1 MIGYYNYTVILTYL
15 SLISAL
21 FGTHLA
27 FKGNFVGALIC
38 LLLCG
43 AFDSFDGM
51 VARTKKDR
59 TEEEKKFGI
68 QIDSLAD
75 MYSFGI
81 FPAIIGYS
89 MVNESLNE
97 FPGIFWILVFLIYAI
112 CAVIRLG
119 YFNVVEEMR
128 QKETTEKR
136 KYYQGLPVT
145 SSSLI
150 FPAIYLLNYFVKPPM
165 IVYNIYGI
173 VMLIVAAAFVIDFK
187 VIKPGLK
194 GILAMVGIG
203 AIILIGLILL

>member
-27 FKGNFVGALIC
+27 FRGEPVGALIC

-51 VARTKKDR
+51 AARTKKGR

-68 QIDSLAD
+68 QIDSLVD
-75 MYSFGI
+75 MFSFGI
-81 FPAIIGYS
+81 FPAIIGYT
-89 MVNESLNE
+89 MGLNGWLW
-97 FPGIFWILVFLIYAI
+97 FAIFALYAI
-112 CAVIRLG
+112 CAVSRLG
-119 YFNVVEEMR
+119 YFNVAEEMR

-150 FPAIYLLNYFVKPPM
+150 FPAVYLLKAAVGLGTM
-165 IVYNIYGI
+165 QGIYGI
-173 VMLIVAAAFVIDFK
+173 MMLVVALAFVIDFK

-194 GILAMVGIG
+194 GILAMGVVGVFIF
-203 AIILIGLILL
+203 IGLILL

>member
-27 FKGNFVGALIC
+27 FRGEPVGALIC

-51 VARTKKDR
+51 VARTKKGR
-59 TEEEKKFGI
+59 IEEEKKFGI
-68 QIDSLAD
+68 QIDSLVD
-75 MYSFGI
+75 MFSFGI
-81 FPAIIGYS
+81 FPAIIGYT
-89 MVNESLNE
+89 MGLNGWLW
-97 FPGIFWILVFLIYAI
+97 FAIFALYAI
-112 CAVIRLG
+112 CAVSRLG
-119 YFNVVEEMR
+119 YFNVAEEMR

-150 FPAIYLLNYFVKPPM
+150 FPAVYLLKAAVGLGTM
-165 IVYNIYGI
+165 QGIYGI
-173 VMLIVAAAFVIDFK
+173 MMLVVALAFVIDFK

-194 GILAMVGIG
+194 GILAMGVVGVFIF
-203 AIILIGLILL
+203 IGLILL

>member
-27 FKGNFVGALIC
+27 FRGEPVGALIC

-51 VARTKKDR
+51 VARTKKGR

-68 QIDSLAD
+68 QIDSLVD
-75 MYSFGI
+75 MFGFGI
-81 FPAIIGYS
+81 FPAIIGYT
-89 MVNESLNE
+89 MGLNGWLW
-97 FPGIFWILVFLIYAI
+97 FAIFALYAI
-112 CAVIRLG
+112 CAVSRLG
-119 YFNVVEEMR
+119 YFNVAEEMR

-150 FPAIYLLNYFVKPPM
+150 FPAVYLLKAAVGLGTM
-165 IVYNIYGI
+165 QGIYGI
-173 VMLIVAAAFVIDFK
+173 MMLVVALAFVIDFK

-194 GILAMVGIG
+194 GILAMGVVGVFIF
-203 AIILIGLILL
+203 IGLILL

>member
-27 FKGNFVGALIC
+27 FRGEPVGALIC

-51 VARTKKDR
+51 VARTKKGR

-68 QIDSLAD
+68 QIDSLVD
-75 MYSFGI
+75 MLSFGI
-81 FPAIIGYS
+81 FPAIIGYT
-89 MVNESLNE
+89 MGLNGWLW
-97 FPGIFWILVFLIYAI
+97 FAIFALYAI
-112 CAVIRLG
+112 CAVSRLG
-119 YFNVVEEMR
+119 YFNVAEEMR

-150 FPAIYLLNYFVKPPM
+150 FPAVYLLKAAVGLGTM
-165 IVYNIYGI
+165 QGIYGI
-173 VMLIVAAAFVIDFK
+173 MMLVVALAFVIDFK

-194 GILAMVGIG
+194 GILAMGVVGVFIF
-203 AIILIGLILL
+203 IGLILL

>member
-27 FKGNFVGALIC
+27 FRGEPVGALIC

-51 VARTKKDR
+51 VACTKKGR

-68 QIDSLAD
+68 QIDSLVD
-75 MYSFGI
+75 MFSFGI
-81 FPAIIGYS
+81 FPAIIGYT
-89 MVNESLNE
+89 MGLNGWLW
-97 FPGIFWILVFLIYAI
+97 FAIFALYAI
-112 CAVIRLG
+112 CAVSRLG
-119 YFNVVEEMR
+119 YFNVAEEMR

-150 FPAIYLLNYFVKPPM
+150 FPAVYLLKAAVGLGTM
-165 IVYNIYGI
+165 QGIYGI
-173 VMLIVAAAFVIDFK
+173 MMLVVALAFVIDFK

-194 GILAMVGIG
+194 GILAMGVVGVFIF
-203 AIILIGLILL
+203 IGLILL

>member
-27 FKGNFVGALIC
+27 FRGEPVGALIC

-51 VARTKKDR
+51 VARTKKGR

-68 QIDSLAD
+68 QIDSFVD
-75 MYSFGI
+75 MFSFGI
-81 FPAIIGYS
+81 FPAIIGYT
-89 MVNESLNE
+89 MGLNGWLW
-97 FPGIFWILVFLIYAI
+97 FAIFALYAI
-112 CAVIRLG
+112 CAVSRLG
-119 YFNVVEEMR
+119 YFNVAEEMR

-150 FPAIYLLNYFVKPPM
+150 FPAVYLLKAAVGLGTM
-165 IVYNIYGI
+165 QGIYGI
-173 VMLIVAAAFVIDFK
+173 MMLVVALAFVIDFK

-194 GILAMVGIG
+194 GILAMGVVGVFIF
-203 AIILIGLILL
+203 IGLILL

>member
-27 FKGNFVGALIC
+27 FRGDLIGSLIC

-75 MYSFGI
+75 MFSFGI
-81 FPAIIGYS
+81 FPALIGYS
-89 MVNESLNE
+89 MGMHVEKSVGWLW
-97 FPGIFWILVFLIYAI
+97 FCVFAIYAI
-112 CAVIRLG
+112 CAVSRLG

-145 SSSLI
+145 SASLI
-150 FPAIYLLNYFVKPPM
+150 FPAVCLLKFVLDASL
-165 IVYNIYGI
+165 VYNIYGC
-173 VMLIVAAAFVIDFK
+173 VMLIVALAFVIDFK

-194 GILAMVGIG
+194 GILGMVVIG
-203 AIILIGLILL
+203 ALILVGLLLL

>member
-27 FKGNFVGALIC
+27 FRGEPVGALIC

-51 VARTKKDR
+51 VARTKKGR

-68 QIDSLAD
+68 QIDSLVD
-75 MYSFGI
+75 MFSFGI
-81 FPAIIGYS
+81 FPAIIGYT
-89 MVNESLNE
+89 MGLNGWLW
-97 FPGIFWILVFLIYAI
+97 FAIFALYAI
-112 CAVIRLG
+112 CTVSRLG
-119 YFNVVEEMR
+119 YFNVAEEMR

-150 FPAIYLLNYFVKPPM
+150 FPAVYLLKAAVGLGTM
-165 IVYNIYGI
+165 QGIYGI
-173 VMLIVAAAFVIDFK
+173 MMLVVALAFVIDFK

-194 GILAMVGIG
+194 GILAMGVVGVFIF
-203 AIILIGLILL
+203 IGLILL

>member
-27 FKGNFVGALIC
+27 FRGEPVGALIC

-51 VARTKKDR
+51 VARTKKGR

-75 MYSFGI
+75 MFSFGI
-81 FPAIIGYS
+81 FPAIIGYT
-89 MVNESLNE
+89 MGLNGWLW
-97 FPGIFWILVFLIYAI
+97 FAIFALYAI
-112 CAVIRLG
+112 CAVSRLG
-119 YFNVVEEMR
+119 YFNVAEEMR

-150 FPAIYLLNYFVKPPM
+150 FPAVYLLKAAVGLGTM
-165 IVYNIYGI
+165 QGIYGI
-173 VMLIVAAAFVIDFK
+173 MMLVVALAFVIDFK

-194 GILAMVGIG
+194 GILAMGVVGVFIF
-203 AIILIGLILL
+203 IGLILL

>member
-27 FKGNFVGALIC
+27 FRGEPVGALIC

-51 VARTKKDR
+51 VARTKKGR

-68 QIDSLAD
+68 QIDSLVD
-75 MYSFGI
+75 MFSFGI
-81 FPAIIGYS
+81 FPAIIGYT
-89 MVNESLNE
+89 MGLNGWLW
-97 FPGIFWILVFLIYAI
+97 FAIFALYAI
-112 CAVIRLG
+112 CAVSRLG
-119 YFNVVEEMR
+119 YFNVAEEMR

-150 FPAIYLLNYFVKPPM
+150 FPVVYLLKAAVGLGTM
-165 IVYNIYGI
+165 QGIYGI
-173 VMLIVAAAFVIDFK
+173 MMLVVALAFVIDFK

-194 GILAMVGIG
+194 GILAMGVVGVFIF
-203 AIILIGLILL
+203 IGLILL

>member
-27 FKGNFVGALIC
+27 FRGEPVGALIC

-51 VARTKKDR
+51 VARTKKGR

-68 QIDSLAD
+68 QIDSLVD
-75 MYSFGI
+75 MFSFGI
-81 FPAIIGYS
+81 FPAIIGYT
-89 MVNESLNE
+89 MGLNGWLW
-97 FPGIFWILVFLIYAI
+97 FAIFALYAI
-112 CAVIRLG
+112 CAVSRLG
-119 YFNVVEEMR
+119 YFNVAEEMR

-150 FPAIYLLNYFVKPPM
+150 FPAVYLLKAAVVLGTM
-165 IVYNIYGI
+165 QGIYGI
-173 VMLIVAAAFVIDFK
+173 MMLVVALAFVIDFK

-194 GILAMVGIG
+194 GILAMGVVGVFIF
-203 AIILIGLILL
+203 IGLILL

>member
-27 FKGNFVGALIC
+27 FRGEPVGALIC

-51 VARTKKDR
+51 FARTKKGR

-68 QIDSLAD
+68 QIDSLVD
-75 MYSFGI
+75 MFSFGI
-81 FPAIIGYS
+81 FPAIIGYT
-89 MVNESLNE
+89 MGLNGWLW
-97 FPGIFWILVFLIYAI
+97 FAIFALYAI
-112 CAVIRLG
+112 CAVSRLG
-119 YFNVVEEMR
+119 YFNVAEEMR

-150 FPAIYLLNYFVKPPM
+150 FPAVYLLKAAVGLGTM
-165 IVYNIYGI
+165 QGIYGI
-173 VMLIVAAAFVIDFK
+173 MMLVVALAFVIDFK

-194 GILAMVGIG
+194 GILAMGVVGVFIF
-203 AIILIGLILL
+203 IGLILL

>member
-27 FKGNFVGALIC
+27 FRGEPVGALIC

-51 VARTKKDR
+51 VARTKKGR

-68 QIDSLAD
+68 QIDSLVD
-75 MYSFGI
+75 MFSFGI
-81 FPAIIGYS
+81 FPAIIGYT
-89 MVNESLNE
+89 MGLNGWLW
-97 FPGIFWILVFLIYAI
+97 FAIFALYAI
-112 CAVIRLG
+112 CAVSRLG
-119 YFNVVEEMR
+119 NFNVAEEMR

-150 FPAIYLLNYFVKPPM
+150 FPAVYLLKAAVGLGTM
-165 IVYNIYGI
+165 QGIYGI
-173 VMLIVAAAFVIDFK
+173 MMLVVALAFVIDFK

-194 GILAMVGIG
+194 GILAMGVVGVFIF
-203 AIILIGLILL
+203 IGLILL

>member
-27 FKGNFVGALIC
+27 FKGDYVQALTC

-51 VARTKKDR
+51 VARTKKGR

-68 QIDSLAD
+68 QIDSLVD
-75 MYSFGI
+75 MFSFGI
-81 FPAIIGYS
+81 FPAIIGYT
-89 MVNESLNE
+89 MGLNGWIW
-97 FPGIFWILVFLIYAI
+97 GIIFGIYAI
-112 CAVIRLG
+112 CAVSRLG

-145 SSSLI
+145 SASLI
-150 FPAIYLLNYFVKPPM
+150 FPAIYLLKYFLNPLL
-165 IVYNIYGI
+165 VYSIYGWI
-173 VMLIVAAAFVIDFK
+173 MAIVAVAFVIDFK

-194 GILAMVGIG
+194 GIMGLAFVGLLIF
-203 AIILIGLILL
+203 IGLMFV

>member
-1 MIGYYNYTVILTYL
+1 MIGFYNYTVILTYL

-27 FKGNFVGALIC
+27 FKGNFSGALIC
-38 LLLCG
+38 LLLSG

-75 MYSFGI
+75 MFSFGI
-81 FPAIIGYS
+81 FPAIIGYT
-89 MVNESLNE
+89 MGLNGWLW
-97 FPGIFWILVFLIYAI
+97 FAIFALYAI
-112 CAVIRLG
+112 CAVSRLG
-119 YFNVVEEMR
+119 YFNVAEEMR

-150 FPAIYLLNYFVKPPM
+150 FPAVYLLKAAVGLGTM
-165 IVYNIYGI
+165 QGIYGI
-173 VMLIVAAAFVIDFK
+173 MMLVVALAFVIDFK

-194 GILAMVGIG
+194 GILAMGVVGVFIF
-203 AIILIGLILL
+203 IGLILL

>member
-27 FKGNFVGALIC
+27 FRGEPVGALIC

-51 VARTKKDR
+51 VARTKKGR

-68 QIDSLAD
+68 QIDSLVD
-75 MYSFGI
+75 MFSFGI
-81 FPAIIGYS
+81 FPAIIGYT
-89 MVNESLNE
+89 MGLNGWLW
-97 FPGIFWILVFLIYAI
+97 FASFALYAI
-112 CAVIRLG
+112 CAVSRLG
-119 YFNVVEEMR
+119 YFNVAEEMR

-150 FPAIYLLNYFVKPPM
+150 FPAVYLLKAAVGLGTM
-165 IVYNIYGI
+165 QGIYGI
-173 VMLIVAAAFVIDFK
+173 MMLVVALAFVIDFK

-194 GILAMVGIG
+194 GILAMGVVGVFIF
-203 AIILIGLILL
+203 IGLILL

>member
-27 FKGNFVGALIC
+27 FRGEPVGALIC

-51 VARTKKDR
+51 VARTKKGR

-68 QIDSLAD
+68 QIDSLVD
-75 MYSFGI
+75 MFSFGI
-81 FPAIIGYS
+81 FPAIIGYT
-89 MVNESLNE
+89 MGLNGWLW
-97 FPGIFWILVFLIYAI
+97 FAIFALYAI
-112 CAVIRLG
+112 CAVSRLG
-119 YFNVVEEMR
+119 YFNVAEEMR

-150 FPAIYLLNYFVKPPM
+150 FPAVYLLKAAVGLGTM
-165 IVYNIYGI
+165 QGIYGI
-173 VMLIVAAAFVIDFK
+173 MMLVVALAFVIDFK

-194 GILAMVGIG
+194 GILAMGVVGVFIF
-203 AIILIGLILL
+203 IGLILL

>member
-27 FKGNFVGALIC
+27 FRGEPVGALIC

-51 VARTKKDR
+51 VARTKKGR

-68 QIDSLAD
+68 QIDSLVD
-75 MYSFGI
+75 MFSFGV
-81 FPAIIGYS
+81 FPAIIGYT
-89 MVNESLNE
+89 MGLNGWLW
-97 FPGIFWILVFLIYAI
+97 FAIFALYAI
-112 CAVIRLG
+112 CAVSRLG
-119 YFNVVEEMR
+119 YFNVAEEMR

-150 FPAIYLLNYFVKPPM
+150 FPAVYLLKAAVGLGTM
-165 IVYNIYGI
+165 QGIYGI
-173 VMLIVAAAFVIDFK
+173 MMLVVALAFVIDFK

-194 GILAMVGIG
+194 GILAMGVVGVFIF
-203 AIILIGLILL
+203 IGLILL

>member
-27 FKGNFVGALIC
+27 FRGEPVGALIC

-51 VARTKKDR
+51 VARTKKGR

-68 QIDSLAD
+68 QIDSLVD
-75 MYSFGI
+75 MFNFGI
-81 FPAIIGYS
+81 FPAIIGYT
-89 MVNESLNE
+89 MGLNGWLW
-97 FPGIFWILVFLIYAI
+97 FAIFALYAI
-112 CAVIRLG
+112 CAVSRLG
-119 YFNVVEEMR
+119 YFNVAEEMR

-150 FPAIYLLNYFVKPPM
+150 FPAVYLLKAAVGLGTM
-165 IVYNIYGI
+165 QGIYGI
-173 VMLIVAAAFVIDFK
+173 MMLVVALAFVIDFK

-194 GILAMVGIG
+194 GILAMGVVGVFIF
-203 AIILIGLILL
+203 IGLILL

>member
-27 FKGNFVGALIC
+27 FRGEPVGALIC

-51 VARTKKDR
+51 VARTKKGR

-68 QIDSLAD
+68 QIDSLVD
-75 MYSFGI
+75 MFSFGI
-81 FPAIIGYS
+81 FPAIIGYT
-89 MVNESLNE
+89 MGLNGWLW
-97 FPGIFWILVFLIYAI
+97 FAIFALYAI
-112 CAVIRLG
+112 CAISRLG
-119 YFNVVEEMR
+119 YFNVAEEMR

-150 FPAIYLLNYFVKPPM
+150 FPAVYLLKAAVGLGTM
-165 IVYNIYGI
+165 QGIYGI
-173 VMLIVAAAFVIDFK
+173 MMLVVALAFVIDFK

-194 GILAMVGIG
+194 GILAMGVVGVFIF
-203 AIILIGLILL
+203 IGLILL

>member
-27 FKGNFVGALIC
+27 FNGEYCLALIC

-51 VARTKKDR
+51 VARTKKGR
-59 TEEEKKFGI
+59 TEAEKKFGI
-68 QIDSLAD
+68 QIDSLVD
-75 MYSFGI
+75 MFSFGI
-81 FPAIIGYS
+81 FPAIIGYTMGLRS
-89 MVNESLNE
+89 WIWAI
-97 FPGIFWILVFLIYAI
+97 IFGVYTI
-112 CAVIRLG
+112 CAVSRLG

-128 QKETTEKR
+128 QQETTEKR

-145 SSSLI
+145 SASLI
-150 FPAIYLLNYFVKPPM
+150 FPTVYLLNYFLEPSAVAG
-165 IVYNIYGI
+165 VYG
-173 VMLIVAAAFVIDFK
+173 LITAVVAIAFVIDFK

-194 GILAMVGIG
+194 EIMGLAFVGLLIF
-203 AIILIGLILL
+203 IGLMCL

>member
-27 FKGNFVGALIC
+27 FRGEPVGALIC

-51 VARTKKDR
+51 VARTKKGR

-68 QIDSLAD
+68 QIDSLVD
-75 MYSFGI
+75 MFSFGI
-81 FPAIIGYS
+81 FPAIIGYT
-89 MVNESLNE
+89 MGLNGWLW
-97 FPGIFWILVFLIYAI
+97 FAIFALYAI
-112 CAVIRLG
+112 CAVSRLG
-119 YFNVVEEMR
+119 YFNVAEEMR

-150 FPAIYLLNYFVKPPM
+150 FPAVYLLKAAVGLGTM
-165 IVYNIYGI
+165 QGIYGI
-173 VMLIVAAAFVIDFK
+173 MILVVALAFVIDFK
-187 VIKPGLK
+187 VVKPGLK
-194 GILAMVGIG
+194 GILAMGVVGVFIF
-203 AIILIGLILL
+203 IGLILL

>member
-27 FKGNFVGALIC
+27 FQGETVAALTC

-51 VARTKKDR
+51 VARTKKGR
-59 TEEEKKFGI
+59 TEAEKKFGI
-68 QIDSLAD
+68 QIDSLVD
-75 MYSFGI
+75 MFSFGI
-81 FPAIIGYS
+81 FPAIIGYT
-89 MVNESLNE
+89 MGLTGWLW
-97 FPGIFWILVFLIYAI
+97 GIIFGIYAI
-112 CAVIRLG
+112 CAVSRLG

-145 SSSLI
+145 SASLI
-150 FPAIYLLNYFVKPPM
+150 FPAIYLLKGFLSPLLAYS
-165 IVYNIYGI
+165 IYGWC
-173 VMLIVAAAFVIDFK
+173 MALVAIAFVVDFK

-194 GILAMVGIG
+194 GIIGMAFVGFLIF
-203 AIILIGLILL
+203 IGLMFV

>member
-27 FKGNFVGALIC
+27 FRGEPVGALIC

-51 VARTKKDR
+51 VARTKKGR

-68 QIDSLAD
+68 QIDSLVD
-75 MYSFGI
+75 MFSFGI
-81 FPAIIGYS
+81 FPAIIGYT
-89 MVNESLNE
+89 MGLNGWLW
-97 FPGIFWILVFLIYAI
+97 FAIFALYAI
-112 CAVIRLG
+112 CAVSRLG
-119 YFNVVEEMR
+119 YFNVAEEMR
-128 QKETTEKR
+128 QKEITEKR

-150 FPAIYLLNYFVKPPM
+150 FPAVYLLKAAVGLGTM
-165 IVYNIYGI
+165 QGIYGI
-173 VMLIVAAAFVIDFK
+173 MMLVVALAFVIDFK

-194 GILAMVGIG
+194 GILAMGVVGVFIF
-203 AIILIGLILL
+203 IGLILL